1 MEKQGGSVAV
11 CGIYCGAC
19 PLFQGRVRESA
30 TSLLDWLDGLNF
42 GDVASFIL
50 PPEMNYPAFREILSA
65 IASRQQCEGCIAQ
78 ASSSCPINLCARS
91 RNVTTC
97 ADCDLFIGDINTPC
111 KNEEPLEIFRLISR
125 RYSGWNLENLK
136 RIREIGI
143 EAFKVE
149 MEKKISEGFST
160 CDVISREKV
169 FKK

>member
-1 MEKQGGSVAV
+1 MEQQGGSIAV

-19 PLFQGRVRESA
+19 PHFQGRIRESA
-30 TSLLDWLDGLNF
+30 TALRDWLDGWNF
-42 GDVASFIL
+42 DDIAAFIL
-50 PPEMNYPAFREILSA
+50 PPGMNYQTFREVLSA
-65 IASRQQCEGCIAQ
+65 IANHEPCEGCREQ
-78 ASSSCPINLCARS
+78 ANPLCPVKLCAKS
-91 RNVTTC
+91 RNVTSC
-97 ADCDLFIGDINTPC
+97 AECDDFTGDINAPC

-143 EAFKVE
+143 EAFLAE

-169 FKK
+169 FKR

>member
-1 MEKQGGSVAV
+1 MEKQGGSIAV

-19 PLFQGRVRESA
+19 PLFQGRIRESA

-65 IASRQQCEGCIAQ
+65 IASREQCEGCREQ
-78 ASSSCPINLCARS
+78 ANQLCPIKLCAKS
-91 RNVTTC
+91 RNMTSC
-97 ADCDLFIGDINTPC
+97 AECDDFTGNINAPC

-136 RIREIGI
+136 RIREIGL
-143 EAFKVE
+143 EAFLAE
-149 MEKKISEGFST
+149 MGKKISEGFST
-160 CDVISREKV
+160 CDVISKEKV
-169 FKK
+169 FKR